1 MFFLQVPDEIFSLYE
16 RVTKLDSAIQRDKDD
31 TIKLIISRDEYE
43 QTLVEYEDI
52 IGAADKFLAT
62 KVRALD
68 LSRLSEEIARQK
80 KFFVNLAHCLQ
91 VLASLEEQFS
101 PQVKFFFF
109 ELKKHHE
116 IFLRFEN
123 TTKSNTPPFM
133 HAARQSWKGALVTST
148 DWRRHTLSGLIF
160 PSGRM
165 T

>member
-1 MFFLQVPDEIFSLYE
+1 MNHVQNLILFLQVPDEIFSLYE

-52 IGAADKFLAT
+52 ICAADKFLAT

-101 PQVKFFFF
+101 PQVKFY
-109 ELKKHHE
+109 
-116 IFLRFEN
+116 
-123 TTKSNTPPFM
+123 S
-133 HAARQSWKGALVTST
+133 
-148 DWRRHTLSGLIF
+148 
-160 PSGRM
+160 
-165 T
+165 

>member
-1 MFFLQVPDEIFSLYE
+1 M
-16 RVTKLDSAIQRDKDD
+16 DSAIQRDKDD

-43 QTLVEYEDI
+43 QTLIEYEDI

-101 PQVKFFFF
+101 PQVKFFFLR
-109 ELKKHHE
+109 LKN
-116 IFLRFEN
+116 I
-123 TTKSNTPPFM
+123 
-133 HAARQSWKGALVTST
+133 
-148 DWRRHTLSGLIF
+148 
-160 PSGRM
+160 M
-165 T
+165 TYF

>member
-101 PQVKFFFF
+101 PQVKFFFL
-109 ELKKHHE
+109 EIKKHHD
-116 IFLRFEN
+116 IFLRFVN
-123 TTKSNTPPFM
+123 TTKSNTLPFTP
-133 HAARQSWKGALVTST
+133 AARESWKDALVTST
-148 DWRRHTLSGLIF
+148 GWRKPMLSGRIF
-160 PSGRM
+160 PSGR
-165 T
+165 TT

>member
-1 MFFLQVPDEIFSLYE
+1 M
-16 RVTKLDSAIQRDKDD
+16 DSAIQRDKDD

-101 PQVKFFFF
+101 PQVKFYFWI
-109 ELKKHHE
+109 KKDHE

-133 HAARQSWKGALVTST
+133 HAARESWKGALVTST
-148 DWRRHTLSGLIF
+148 DWRRRTQSGLIF
-160 PSGRM
+160 PSGR
-165 T
+165 TT